1 MQRREFITLLG
12 GAAVVG
18 PLAAEAQQPA
28 VPVIGVLSQ
37 LFRQAVGPQLA
48 EFHAGLKEEGFFEG
62 RNLAIE
68 YRWGD
73 GSYDKIPAFAAEL
86 VQKYLAAIFTGGPWN
101 VRTLQALTKTIP
113 IVFSMGEDPVKL
125 GIVASLAH
133 PGGNVT
139 GHTFFANLLYG
150 KCFGLLREFV
160 PKATKFGLLI
170 NPGNPNAEPD
180 AREAI
185 AAVETLG
192 QQLVVFKAA
201 TDRDFETAFT
211 EMAQT
216 QVGAAYINIDAVFVA
231 LREQIVATAARHAI
245 PTMYAL
251 RAFPSVGGLMS
262 YGTSQSASWRQCG
275 VYTGRILKGIKPA
288 DLPVVQATKFEFV
301 INLKTAKALGL
312 AVPSGV
318 MAIADEVIE

>member
-1 MQRREFITLLG
+1 M
-12 GAAVVG
+12 
-18 PLAAEAQQPA
+18 
-28 VPVIGVLSQ
+28 
-37 LFRQAVGPQLA
+37 
-48 EFHAGLKEEGFFEG
+48 
-62 RNLAIE
+62 
-68 YRWGD
+68 
-73 GSYDKIPAFAAEL
+73 
-86 VQKYLAAIFTGGPWN
+86 
-101 VRTLQALTKTIP
+101 
-113 IVFSMGEDPVKL
+113 
-125 GIVASLAH
+125 
-133 PGGNVT
+133 T

-150 KCFGLLREFV
+150 KCFGLLREFA

-201 TDRDFETAFT
+201 TDRDFETAFA
-211 EMAQT
+211 EMAQS

-251 RAFPSVGGLMS
+251 RAFPAVGGLMS